1 MQLIFTPNTE
11 APFNLI
17 QITPSMALLPK
28 YDNDEFKVIEH
39 VIERN
44 KSTGQI
50 ADGAPYWVIDS
61 EEVPTDHYFFEAWEY
76 RDNGVRV
83 NMEKARA
90 IHLKAIRQA
99 RNVKLAL
106 HDIPFMR
113 AVEDGDQDAIRS
125 ISSIKQTLRDIPQTF
140 DLQKNIRTPA
150 ELKAAWPEGLLRN

>member
-1 MQLIFTPNTE
+1 MQLIFTPNTK

-17 QITPSMALLPK
+17 QISPNWGLLAD
-28 YDNDEFKVIEH
+28 YDNDESKVIDH

-44 KSTGQI
+44 KAAGIISE
-50 ADGAPYWVIDS
+50 GATYWVLDS
-61 EEVPTDHYFFEAWEY
+61 EDVPTDHYFFEAWEY
-76 RDNGVRV
+76 RDKGVEV

-125 ISSIKQTLRDIPQTF
+125 ISSEKQTLRDIPQTF